1 LTNKKKEKKM
11 KEKVRHTIEE
21 KKKERAG
28 LFPSSRTNKKRRLST
43 ALYTQ
48 SKNWR
53 VVTGEKK
60 NGKTTT
66 TTRRTSYSHK
76 VK

>member
-1 LTNKKKEKKM
+1 M

-28 LFPSSRTNKKRRLST
+28 LYPSSRTNKKRRLGT
-43 ALYTQ
+43 AFYTQ

-53 VVTGEKK
+53 VVTGEK

-66 TTRRTSYSHK
+66 TTTRRTLYSHK